1 MRAVVFEG
9 GQAIV
14 GEVED
19 PQPGYRQLLVEVR
32 AAGLNGADI
41 AQAKGGYPPPPGAP
55 ATGGLEMAGK
65 VVATG
70 DGCQR
75 FSVGD
80 RVMAVVQGGGQAEL
94 CAVDEPLAI
103 PVPKSMDWD
112 SAGGF
117 PEVFSTAHDALFTQA
132 NLAMG
137 ERVCVHGAAGGVGSA
152 AVQLA
157 AATGAQVTATVRNPD
172 SRSAVAG
179 LGAAVVDPA
188 EFTDAGPFD
197 VILELV
203 GAPNWPA
210 NLKALATEGRIVVIG
225 VGAGAEVSLNLAL
238 LMVKRVRLF
247 ASTLRPRPLEQRAG
261 VARRVERHVLPLV
274 ESGQIHVPLARTF
287 PLSEAPTAYDY
298 FAIPGK
304 LGKVVLL
311 TLRVAV
317 RLGVWCDPM

>member
-9 GQAIV
+9 GQATV
-14 GEVED
+14 GEVDD
-19 PQPGYRQLLVEVR
+19 PQPGHRQLLVAVR

-55 ATGGLEMAGK
+55 STGGLEMAGE
-65 VVATG
+65 VVAAG

-94 CAVDEPLAI
+94 CVVDEPLAM
-103 PVPKSMDWD
+103 PVPQSMGWE

-117 PEVFSTAHDALFTQA
+117 PEVFATAHDALFTQA
-132 NLAMG
+132 GLAMG
-137 ERVCVHGAAGGVGSA
+137 ERVCIHGAAGGVGVA

-157 AATGAQVTATVRNPD
+157 AAAGAEVTATVRNSD
-172 SRSAVAG
+172 SRAAVAEM
-179 LGAAVVDPA
+179 GAQVIDPA
-188 EFTDAGPFD
+188 DFVDAGPFD

-225 VGAGAEVSLNLAL
+225 VGAGSEVTLNLAL

-247 ASTLRPRPLEQRAG
+247 ASTLRPRSLEQRAA
-261 VARRVERHVLPLV
+261 VARRLEQHVLALV
-274 ESGQIHVPLARTF
+274 ESGRVQVPIARSF
-287 PLSEAPTAYDY
+287 P
-298 FAIPGK
+298 
-304 LGKVVLL
+304 
-311 TLRVAV
+311 
-317 RLGVWCDPM
+317 

>member
-9 GQAIV
+9 GKATTA
-14 GEVED
+14 EVDD
-19 PQPGYRQLLVEVR
+19 PVPGHRQLLVEVR

-55 ATGGLEMAGK
+55 TTGGLEMAGE

-70 DGCQR
+70 PGCQR

-80 RVMAVVQGGGQAEL
+80 RVMAVVQGGGQADL
-94 CAVDEPLAI
+94 CAVDEPLAM
-103 PVPKSMDWD
+103 PVPDSMGRE

-117 PEVFSTAHDALFTQA
+117 PEVFATAHDALFTQA
-132 NLAMG
+132 GVAMG
-137 ERVCVHGAAGGVGSA
+137 ERVCIHGAAGGVGVA

-157 AATGAQVTATVRNPD
+157 AAAGAEVTATVRNPD
-172 SRSAVAG
+172 SRSAVAE
-179 LGAAVVDPA
+179 LGAHAIDPVD
-188 EFTDAGPFD
+188 FVDAGPFD

-210 NLKALATEGRIVVIG
+210 NLKALATEGRISVIG

-247 ASTLRPRPLEQRAG
+247 ASTLRPRTLEQRSA
-261 VARRVERHVLPLV
+261 VARRMERHVLPLV
-274 ESGQIHVPLARTF
+274 DAGRVRVPIARTF
-287 PLSEAPTAYDY
+287 PLAEATAAYDY
-298 FAIPGK
+298 FAVPGK
-304 LGKVVLL
+304 LGKVVL
-311 TLRVAV
+311 V
-317 RLGVWCDPM
+317 P

>member
-9 GQAIV
+9 GQATV
-14 GEVED
+14 GEVAD
-19 PQPGYRQLLVEVR
+19 PQPGHRQLLVAVR
-32 AAGLNGADI
+32 AAGLNGADL
-41 AQAKGGYPPPPGAP
+41 AQAKGGYAPPPGAP
-55 ATGGLEMAGK
+55 TTGGLEMAGE

-94 CAVDEPLAI
+94 CAVDEPLAM
-103 PVPKSMDWD
+103 PVPESLDWE

-117 PEVFSTAHDALFTQA
+117 PEVFATAHDALFTQA
-132 NLAMG
+132 GLAMG
-137 ERVCVHGAAGGVGSA
+137 ERVCIHGAAGGVGVA

-157 AATGAQVTATVRNPD
+157 ASAGTEVTATVRNPE
-172 SRSAVAG
+172 SRSAVAE
-179 LGAAVVDPA
+179 LGARAIDPA
-188 EFTDAGPFD
+188 DFVDAGPFD

-210 NLKALATEGRIVVIG
+210 NLKALATEGRIMVIG

-238 LMVKRVRLF
+238 LMVKRVRLL
-247 ASTLRPRPLEQRAG
+247 ASTLRPRSLEQRAT

-274 ESGQIHVPLARTF
+274 EAGQIQVPVAKSFPLA
-287 PLSEAPTAYDY
+287 EAAAAYEY
-298 FAIPGK
+298 FATPGK
-304 LGKVVLL
+304 LGKVALI
-311 TLRVAV
+311 
-317 RLGVWCDPM
+317 P